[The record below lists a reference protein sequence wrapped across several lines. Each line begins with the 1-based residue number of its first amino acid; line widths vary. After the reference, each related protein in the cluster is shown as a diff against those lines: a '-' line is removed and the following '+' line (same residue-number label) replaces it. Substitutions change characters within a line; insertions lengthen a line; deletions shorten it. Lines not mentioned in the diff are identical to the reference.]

1 VEELSSELA
10 MRSNAITKKDVY
22 EWFVYLDE
30 LQASN
35 VTNMMDAGPYLQA
48 HVAKEYFNISRSIA
62 KKVVLFWMLSL
73 QDFTRQLWLEASEDV
88 KYSDEP

>member
-1 VEELSSELA
+1 
-10 MRSNAITKKDVY
+10 
-22 EWFVYLDE
+22 
-30 LQASN
+30 
-35 VTNMMDAGPYLQA
+35 MMDAGPYLQA